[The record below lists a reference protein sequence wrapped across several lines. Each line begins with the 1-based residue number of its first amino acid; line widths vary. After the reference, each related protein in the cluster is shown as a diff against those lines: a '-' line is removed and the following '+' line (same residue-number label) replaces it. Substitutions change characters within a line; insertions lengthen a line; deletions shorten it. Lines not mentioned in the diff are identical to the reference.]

1 MYSRR
6 TDVDISW
13 KVIQCRDRL
22 RYRHIALSELKQQS
36 FAQFVPTIERWPLGL
51 PTLNRQQNGIDD
63 IPLNRS
69 AFGVRRPQRLA
80 YARGLPR
87 RRFANA
93 TPAQRS
99 VKRLELLPR
108 HVVAERDLAVRCA
121 RASWRVE
128 KMRMR
133 QIGAGECLQA
143 QRAEAS
149 AATVRAI
156 RAAAK
161 RTTAR
166 EIDKRETAARAEKH
180 AALSWSWRVRINN

>member
-1 MYSRR
+1 
-6 TDVDISW
+6 
-13 KVIQCRDRL
+13 
-22 RYRHIALSELKQQS
+22 
-36 FAQFVPTIERWPLGL
+36 
-51 PTLNRQQNGIDD
+51 
-63 IPLNRS
+63 
-69 AFGVRRPQRLA
+69 
-80 YARGLPR
+80 
-87 RRFANA
+87 
-93 TPAQRS
+93 

-108 HVVAERDLAVRCA
+108 HVVSERDVEVRA
-121 RASWRVE
+121 RASWRSE
-128 KMRMR
+128 EMRMR
-133 QIGAGECLQA
+133 QIGVGECLQA